1 MNLLKQTKYI
11 RTHEHILKSVCLKIG
26 NNKYY
31 EDEQEK
37 GGGGCVN
44 WNKHENLYMTWI
56 VSRILYYCLAFESTH
71 GDH

>member
-37 GGGGCVN
+37 GGGVC
-44 WNKHENLYMTWI
+44 KLKQTRKFIHDLD
-56 VSRILYYCLAFESTH
+56 R
-71 GDH
+71 